1 MLGVKW
7 LMEKE
12 KQFANPGTER
22 KLEITTHQNN
32 LMPLLFDLP
41 VMPKNKNLFNI
52 FAATQR

>member
-1 MLGVKW
+1 MA
-7 LMEKE
+7 KE

-22 KLEITTHQNN
+22 KIEITTHQIN